1 MLYVSRLIGDNIGV
15 VDTDDDVETVI
26 SRDYLK
32 SVINSG
38 LVIKGVET
46 SGRCPTKSI
55 VKIHP
60 VLYRD
65 KAKSIK
71 SLFFYGFEIVV
82 NGGRIVAVNAKGK
95 KSNEKVYIRLSN
107 FSKIIGDDIL
117 SRLPRSHT
125 PLVFILDDSVEFS
138 ASSFS
143 YWYARGV
150 VLDIRELKS
159 EEKVDMIYSAF
170 TDVDSPAAPSDM
182 FQCLIDDQSRMSG
195 YTALAYT
202 LRGTK
207 CDQWYQKQ
215 RLLSP
220 ASLISDHKFASA
232 FLFKR
237 LRSAVEQLADSEFE
251 GKSGIY
257 AEETKW
263 NFIRQYGGVDVDE
276 IDMRIAIDDGWPFA
290 RYDCIV
296 EAMAECS
303 ICDGVLLRRWFYAI
317 RTFFPSQEDLDI
329 YVRFCRRA
337 YTFLIEW

>member
-1 MLYVSRLIGDNIGV
+1 MLYVSRLIGDNVVV

-46 SGRCPTKSI
+46 SGRLPNKSI
-55 VKIHP
+55 VKIRP

-65 KAKSIK
+65 KTRSIK

-82 NGGRIVAVNAKGK
+82 NGGRVVLVNAKGR
-95 KSNEKVYIRLSN
+95 KSNEKVYIRLAN

-117 SRLPRSHT
+117 SKLPKSHT
-125 PLVFILDDSVEFS
+125 PLVLILDDSIEFS
-138 ASSFS
+138 KLSFS

-182 FQCLIDDQSRMSG
+182 FQCLIDDNSRMSG

-202 LRGTK
+202 LRGTQ
-207 CDQWYQKQ
+207 CDAWYQKQ

-220 ASLISDHKFASA
+220 TSLISDRKFANE

-237 LRSAVEQLADSEFE
+237 LRPAVEQLADSEFE

-257 AEETKW
+257 AEEIKW
-263 NFIRQYGGVDVDE
+263 NFISQYGGVDVDE

-303 ICDGVLLRRWFYAI
+303 TCDSVLLRRWFYAI
-317 RTFFPSQEDLDI
+317 RTFFPCKEDLDI